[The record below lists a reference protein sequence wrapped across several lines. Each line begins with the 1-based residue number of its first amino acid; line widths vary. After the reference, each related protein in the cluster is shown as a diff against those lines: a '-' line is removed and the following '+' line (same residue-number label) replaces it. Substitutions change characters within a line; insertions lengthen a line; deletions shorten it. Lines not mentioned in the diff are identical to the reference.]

1 MTDALTDRRGQE
13 DIATIAPRRVRPVLQ
28 AEPDG
33 LNAEPKWATAVVV
46 DAPKED
52 KQPEYVTLYF
62 IVDAKPVA
70 FAVERH
76 VASALV
82 RGIVEKLA

>member
-1 MTDALTDRRGQE
+1 MTDALTDKRAGE
-13 DIATIAPRRVRPVLQ
+13 VETFAPRRVRPVLT

-46 DAPKED
+46 DGPKEEA
-52 KQPEYVTLYF
+52 QPHYITLYF
-62 IVDAKPVA
+62 IVDARPVA